1 MGIAVVVGATGFVG
15 SYIVKQLLNDGHE
28 VRATCRN
35 IELSQWVKAIGGK
48 QNEKNISLYEFEYGK
63 DGKPKNADA
72 CKELEVNL
80 ISGADAVFFC
90 VGYEKQEP
98 ETITYMINACLT
110 VLQVADSEMKKTGRK
125 VTANFYMLSRPR
137 RQIVSSLIGSFPSID

>member
-1 MGIAVVVGATGFVG
+1 MGVAVVVGATGFVG

-35 IELSQWVKAIGGK
+35 IELSQWVKDIGGK
-48 QNEKNISLYEFEYGK
+48 ETQNKVSLHEFEYGT
-63 DGKPKNADA
+63 DGKPKNEDSS
-72 CKELEVNL
+72 KELEANL

-98 ETITYMINACLT
+98 ETITYMINSCMT
-110 VLQVADSEMKKTGRK
+110 VLQAAKMEMKKTGKK
-125 VTANFYMLSRPR
+125 VETKRLRNIRIFSLC
-137 RQIVSSLIGSFPSID
+137 QIRT